1 MLTNVLV
8 DDYSLQRYSMQV
20 CLSFITGPGTD
31 LTALGLQG
39 GAQIAF
45 FLPAATR
52 QQYTKGRKEQ
62 QE

>member
-1 MLTNVLV
+1 MIIVYRDT
-8 DDYSLQRYSMQV
+8 V
-20 CLSFITGPGTD
+20 CLGFITGPGTD

-39 GAQIAF
+39 EAQIAF